1 METGRKVCTKLAGSG
16 RRKGGRERRPKPRV
30 ADGAV
35 GCRDGGRMIGSE
47 GGRKLYKGKHGDG
60 GKPRVAEEEGRGCSM
75 EVDIAGLM
83 QRDEFK

>member
-47 GGRKLYKGKHGDG
+47 GGRRVFRKGSM
-60 GKPRVAEEEGRGCSM
+60 VMEGSRRRLTDRGCSM
-75 EVDIAGLM
+75 QADIAWLM
-83 QRDEFK
+83 